1 MRFPEPIVRQTPVPY
16 EPIAWSF
23 QRLEQ
28 LSIPGPLC
36 AGLARRSLRTFAAP
50 SLSAL
55 SALLWHA
62 ARCQETLPSPLGF
75 DLQLRPT
82 PSAGAIHPIHILLEL
97 PPNKAW
103 ARYDPVTHQLQV
115 LSEPRALPSLR
126 RMAEDYV
133 RPNDG
138 CLLAFVAEPGM
149 TRAKYDHPESLIWR
163 DAGVL
168 QGVMAMT
175 APQTGLGLCLLGL
188 TGDEAI
194 GSLSDQGQ
202 LRGVGVAIVGAQP

>member
-1 MRFPEPIVRQTPVPY
+1 MRFPEPIVRPTPAPY
-16 EPIAWSF
+16 APIAWSF

-28 LSIPGPLC
+28 LSIPGPLHT
-36 AGLARRSLRTFAAP
+36 GLARRSLRTFAAP

-62 ARCQETLPSPLGF
+62 ARCQETFPCPLGF
-75 DLQLRPT
+75 DLQLRPA

-97 PPNKAW
+97 PADKAW
-103 ARYDPVTHQLQV
+103 ARYDPIIHQLQV
-115 LSEPRALPSLR
+115 LSEQRALATLR

-133 RPNDG
+133 RTDNG

-149 TRAKYDHPESLIWR
+149 TGAKYDHPESLIWR

-194 GSLSDQGQ
+194 ASLSNQGQ
-202 LRGVGVAIVGAQP
+202 LRGVGVAIVGALP

>member
-1 MRFPEPIVRQTPVPY
+1 MRFPEPIVRPTPVPY
-16 EPIAWSF
+16 EPITWSF
-23 QRLEQ
+23 QRLER
-28 LSIPGPLC
+28 LSIPGRLSDS
-36 AGLARRSLRTFAAP
+36 LTRRSLRNFAAP
-50 SLSAL
+50 SLAAL

-62 ARCQETLPSPLGF
+62 ARCQETFPSALGF

-97 PPNKAW
+97 PADQCW
-103 ARYDPVTHQLQV
+103 ARYDPIMHQLQV
-115 LSEPRALPSLR
+115 LSEPRALPNLR

-133 RPNDG
+133 HPGDG

-149 TRAKYDHPESLIWR
+149 TGAKYEHPESLIWR

-168 QGVMAMT
+168 QGVVAMT

-194 GSLSDQGQ
+194 TSLSDQSQ
-202 LRGVGVAIVGAQP
+202 LRGVGVAIVGAPL